1 MSLNFSLEGHNG
13 KVAILKNKKFF
24 HEMMMQLRGV
34 RDILNKL
41 VKCRSLNPCL
51 NQHRVFQ
58 NYYFDFSC
66 HV

>member
-13 KVAILKNKKFF
+13 KVAIFKNIKFI

-41 VKCRSLNPCL
+41 VKIPFPEPLP
-51 NQHRVFQ
+51 QPT
-58 NYYFDFSC
+58 
-66 HV
+66 

>member
-13 KVAILKNKKFF
+13 KVVILKNIKFID
-24 HEMMMQLRGV
+24 EMMMQLRGV

-41 VKCRSLNPCL
+41 VKCRSLNSCL
-51 NQHRVFQ
+51 NQQRFFQ
-58 NYYFDFSC
+58 NYYLIFSC